1 MGNHNKDEKIFTKSF
16 FLLFGALLFTALVM
30 YALMSTVTE
39 YATSMGTN
47 ATVAGLVS
55 GIYIFGGLCSRVYSG
70 NALGRISWRKI
81 ALTFLIIHFLA
92 CLLYFL
98 VNNVTFLI
106 FVRLIHGI
114 GFGASSNSVIT
125 IASAV
130 LPKKRF
136 GEAFGYLMLGTTI
149 AVGLGPYVSGILYDN
164 FSSNGCFAA
173 ASIFSAIALI
183 CMFTLDINKFDPKIS
198 KTKKDP
204 KTNTDNEVIA
214 DIELNE
220 DITVIN
226 DNKEKEDDK
235 TVEDI
240 EVITD
245 VEVIEDNMDKRDNK
259 DPKTIEHIEVIT
271 NEVSEDITANKD
283 IIEKDNKDPKTTENI
298 EIITKKEENEN
309 EKIKEKKDTKTKKG
323 KLRSL
328 IEKVFEI
335 NAMPISLFTALTS
348 LGYVSI
354 LSFYRLY
361 AVEVKLTKVFSWFFI
376 LYSVVLVLSRPL
388 AGKIQ
393 DRNGDKLICITGII
407 AQSIGLFLVAY
418 IPNTL
423 TVLVCAVCAAL
434 GFGTLNSACT
444 TIVTRKAPEHRRS
457 YAISTLFIFCD
468 ATMGFGPALLGSFVS
483 DSTGYAP
490 VYYISSLI
498 TILALPVCLFAL
510 RKDFT
515 CFIKK
520 FKN

>member
-1 MGNHNKDEKIFTKSF
+1 MGYQTKEKIFTKSF

-81 ALTFLIIHFLA
+81 ALTFLTIHFLA

-106 FVRLIHGI
+106 IVRLIHGI

-149 AVGLGPYVSGILYDN
+149 AVGLGPYISGILYDN
-164 FSSNGCFAA
+164 FSSVGCFAA
-173 ASIFSAIALI
+173 ASIFSALALI
-183 CMFTLDINKFDPKIS
+183 CMFILDINKFDPKNP
-198 KTKKDP
+198 KNKAKKDT
-204 KTNTDNEVIA
+204 KSLEDEKVVT
-214 DIELNE
+214 DIELSE
-220 DITVIN
+220 DITVIEE
-226 DNKEKEDDK
+226 NKEREDAKDL
-235 TVEDI
+235 EDI

-245 VEVIEDNMDKRDNK
+245 VDQTE
-259 DPKTIEHIEVIT
+259 
-271 NEVSEDITANKD
+271 EVSS
-283 IIEKDNKDPKTTENI
+283 
-298 EIITKKEENEN
+298 KKEEIIEDS
-309 EKIKEKKDTKTKKG
+309 EEIKEKEIIDIKIKEDIDIKEENNKKIEKETEKEKEKSY
-323 KLRSL
+323 SL

-335 NAMPISLFTALTS
+335 GAIPISLSTAFTS

-361 AVEVKLTKVFSWFFI
+361 ASEVKLTTVFSWFFI
-376 LYSVVLVLSRPL
+376 LYSIILVVSRPI

-393 DRNGDKLICITGII
+393 DKDGDKLICITGII
-407 AQSIGLFLVAY
+407 AQSIGLLLIAY
-418 IPNTL
+418 IPNTF
-423 TVLVCAVCAAL
+423 TVLICAVCAAL

-457 YAISTLFIFCD
+457 YAISTLFILCD

-483 DSTGYAP
+483 AKSGYAP

-498 TILALPVCLFAL
+498 TILALPICLLAL
-510 RKDFT
+510 RK
-515 CFIKK
+515 K
-520 FKN
+520 